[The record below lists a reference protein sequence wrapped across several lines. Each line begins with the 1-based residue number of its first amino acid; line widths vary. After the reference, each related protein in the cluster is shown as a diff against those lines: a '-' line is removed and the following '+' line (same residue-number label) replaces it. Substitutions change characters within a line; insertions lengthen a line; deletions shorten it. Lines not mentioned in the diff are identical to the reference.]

1 MRHEMYNIKL
11 RAEMAPLAYLALISL
26 ERLILRQAEVPICV
40 VISRLGYSQLFK
52 RRIDTST

>member
-1 MRHEMYNIKL
+1 MYNIKL
-11 RAEMAPLAYLALISL
+11 RAEMVPLAYLALISL

-52 RRIDTST
+52 RRVDTST